1 MKMIPFLSLRC
12 AISRIMT
19 KVTFSYNMVS
29 ALCTNHKNKMT
40 FGEWEQKPNCL
51 LVSGFKEA

>member
-1 MKMIPFLSLRC
+1 MIPFLSLRC

>member
-1 MKMIPFLSLRC
+1 MTMIPFLSLRC

-29 ALCTNHKNKMT
+29 ALGTNMIEDNISAK
-40 FGEWEQKPNCL
+40 
-51 LVSGFKEA
+51 